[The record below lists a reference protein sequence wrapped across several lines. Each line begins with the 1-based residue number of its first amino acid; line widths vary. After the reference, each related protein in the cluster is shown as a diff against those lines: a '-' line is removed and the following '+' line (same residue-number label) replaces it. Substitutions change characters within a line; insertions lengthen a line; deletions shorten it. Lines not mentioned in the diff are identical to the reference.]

1 MHVFTRTSGVIVCFY
16 TCGLFLLPF
25 GIGSAIRSWSC
36 FSLMVCKTLFD
47 VIFFIFFGSDCCL
60 HIVVCFNYAF
70 LHLENLKA

>member
-1 MHVFTRTSGVIVCFY
+1 MHVFARTCGVIVCFY
-16 TCGLFLLPF
+16 MCGLFLLPF

-47 VIFFIFFGSDCCL
+47 VIFFIFFL
-60 HIVVCFNYAF
+60 EVIVVWFNYAF